1 MSVTEIGIVSVLLG
15 VCWLLSKMS
24 LMTPFLAAS
33 VAYSIGLAFKYP
45 ASLILSLVVCFY
57 FSVLLANE
65 EVDNNAILVNEGL
78 YKVAPRSPFIKLFK
92 LSLFVGFFFLPIPKP
107 PGYFSGFIAFALI
120 FCCFSLYSSES
131 ETLKPLQGNNF
142 SLYFISFS
150 VASFVIWA
158 TSCFFPAINIV
169 VPLLAGIVLFR
180 SFSPSHSSPP
190 PNSLDSVTEFP
201 GIGPLL
207 WSFFFTW
214 ITPGLSCSSVTSLC
228 VNPGP
233 WRSIFASSVSLCLEA
248 WNLSLLF
255 RGELSSK
262 SPLADVLTL
271 PNRVNHTPLLDVYG
285 SSFSDIL
292 LLLIPV
298 VISFSIYWL
307 DSIKLDVPSW
317 FISIPFCCQAFV
329 TTGSSAVFI
338 IAIGYFISFGFFK
351 LSLPNQSQTSIIMMP
366 MMF

>member
-65 EVDNNAILVNEGL
+65 EVDNNAILMNVGF
-78 YKVAPRSPFIKLFK
+78 YKVAARSPFLKTFK
-92 LSLFVGFFFLPIPKP
+92 LSLFVGFFLLPIPKA
-107 PGYFSGFIAFALI
+107 PGYFTGFIAFALI
-120 FCCFSLYSSES
+120 FFCSALYS
-131 ETLKPLQGNNF
+131 TPKPNDNF
-142 SLYFISFS
+142 IQYFISFS
-150 VASFVIWA
+150 IASFVIWA
-158 TSCFFPAINIV
+158 TSCLFPAINIV

-180 SFSPSHSSPP
+180 SLSPSHSSPP
-190 PNSLDSVTEFP
+190 PVTLDTSNEFP

-207 WSFFFTW
+207 WSFLFTW

-228 VNPGP
+228 VYPGP
-233 WRSIFASSVSLCLEA
+233 WRSIFASCVSLCLEA

-285 SSFSDIL
+285 SSFSDIIL
-292 LLLIPV
+292 VFIPLA
-298 VISFSIYWL
+298 ISFGIYWL
-307 DSIKLDVPSW
+307 DSIQLDVPSW
-317 FISIPFCCQAFV
+317 FLSVPFCCQAFI
-329 TTGSSAVFI
+329 TTGSSALFI
-338 IAIGYFISFGFFK
+338 IAVGYLISYGFFK
-351 LSLPNQSQTSIIMMP
+351 LSLSNQFQASIIVMP